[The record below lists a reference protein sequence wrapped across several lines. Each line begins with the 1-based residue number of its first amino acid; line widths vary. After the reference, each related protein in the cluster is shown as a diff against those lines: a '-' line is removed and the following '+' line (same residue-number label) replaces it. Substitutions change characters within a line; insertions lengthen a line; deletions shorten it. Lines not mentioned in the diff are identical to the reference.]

1 MRINRTFIWIA
12 AVVVFAFG
20 GYVLGRA
27 TANREWT
34 KAYGFSLYAHVADK
48 AAERSLVL
56 EELRNKPREQLV
68 ARLEK
73 QAIPALEM
81 LAEVGPSMAHDSGQ
95 WSDFEQQLKYVS
107 AYYRAHPDSKLSPK
121 ARRALQIAEPVP

>member
-1 MRINRTFIWIA
+1 MRINRTFIWLA

-34 KAYGFSLYAHVADK
+34 KVYAFSLYAHVADK
-48 AAERSLVL
+48 AVERSFVL
-56 EELRNKPREQLV
+56 EDLRTKPREQLV

-73 QAIPALEM
+73 QAIPALEV
-81 LAEVGPSMAHDSGQ
+81 LAEVDPSMAHDWQ
-95 WSDFEQQLKYVS
+95 WSHFEQQLKYVS